1 MLPIKSNTADQGC
14 SPVSSNCVIWQG
26 PAIACINLC
35 NGDSV
40 SDVVYKLAT
49 EICALQA
56 QLDLTDI
63 DFDCLVSSAIGT
75 PEPEHT
81 LSVAL
86 ELLIAKVC
94 SLNDI
99 INGVSENDGSVN
111 LDPNVVIPQNA
122 SCFVTTDENG
132 TAITQLP
139 QSTFT
144 KRIAV
149 QVCALKTLTAQHATT
164 LTNHESRLVTLE
176 ARPLPT
182 PLPTVTPTCTFPSS
196 ADQQLDVAWEALEQ
210 QFCQLRAITGT
221 PTALSAALTYQCTGL
236 GAEKALSS
244 TGTMN
249 GLTGWK
255 NQVGTVADVLTNL
268 WITVCDMRAAVKD
281 MAINGTSGGLS
292 GTLNCSSII
301 VDFSVTTNEARTS
314 ATLFFAGVTT
324 IPDGVTDCTGQGAKV
339 TFSDSSGAKFISYVN
354 VTNNKSNTNGVTIN
368 LSGLNTALA
377 YTVLLEGC
385 FTKDGNQCNKVVTK
399 TAPVSCAVVTNVT
412 ASFV

>member
-1 MLPIKSNTADQGC
+1 M
-14 SPVSSNCVIWQG
+14 
-26 PAIACINLC
+26 
-35 NGDSV
+35 
-40 SDVVYKLAT
+40 
-49 EICALQA
+49 
-56 QLDLTDI
+56 
-63 DFDCLVSSAIGT
+63 
-75 PEPEHT
+75 
-81 LSVAL
+81 
-86 ELLIAKVC
+86 
-94 SLNDI
+94 
-99 INGVSENDGSVN
+99 
-111 LDPNVVIPQNA
+111 
-122 SCFVTTDENG
+122 
-132 TAITQLP
+132 
-139 QSTFT
+139 
-144 KRIAV
+144 
-149 QVCALKTLTAQHATT
+149 
-164 LTNHESRLVTLE
+164 TLE